1 MATRNGLVAL
11 AMLAIVG
18 SAVAQVSDPLRGPA
32 VRDNR
37 PPGVQGQMGEGE
49 RPGRDRGLPMPE
61 YRRILD
67 GMSGPE
73 APANIQLS
81 QDQLAKIEGFRA
93 EFEKAAEDARA
104 RLRGMGGER
113 PSREEIEQIRASMPR
128 PADLQTKVWS
138 ILTPAQQEHVRAQ
151 TEKVRAE
158 LEQRRGEQ
166 MLRRQQMQR
175 QGGEPGM
182 ERVPMG
188 PGGEGRGEGRGFGPG
203 GAGGLGAMMGDP
215 AQRERF
221 MRLMGRMRD
230 LSPEQRDR
238 VMQALERAVEREL
251 GPAPAGGEP
260 QGQGRGQGQGG
271 EAPRRG
277 PRGGG
282 GDRPGGNLPPPP
294 PR

>member
-18 SAVAQVSDPLRGPA
+18 SAAAQGSDPLRGPA

-37 PPGVQGQMGEGE
+37 PPGVQGQMGDAE
-49 RPGRDRGLPMPE
+49 RPGRDRGLPMAE
-61 YRRILD
+61 YRRIID

-73 APANIQLS
+73 APAEIRLTP
-81 QDQLAKIEGFRA
+81 DQLAKIEGFRA
-93 EFEKAAEDARA
+93 EFEKAAEDVRA
-104 RLRGMGGER
+104 RLRGAGGER
-113 PSREEIEQIRASMPR
+113 PSREEMEQIRATMPR
-128 PADLQTKVWS
+128 PADVQTKVWA
-138 ILTPAQQEHVRAQ
+138 ILTPPQQEHMRVQ
-151 TEKVRAE
+151 TEKARAE
-158 LEQRRGEQ
+158 LEERRGEQ

-182 ERVPMG
+182 ERPPMG
-188 PGGEGRGEGRGFGPG
+188 PQGEGRGGDGRGFGQG
-203 GAGGLGAMMGDP
+203 GAGGFGGMMGDP

-260 QGQGRGQGQGG
+260 QGRGQGQGG
-271 EAPRRG
+271 EPQRRG

-282 GDRPGGNLPPPP
+282 GDRPGGPPPP
-294 PR
+294 QPR